1 MAVVHLAGG
10 ERLHAMVV
18 EGSRQA
24 MDSSAVGVESSASAA
39 EDPRCAFARLC
50 GLSGNSHRA
59 SRGASPLLRTPTD
72 RDLTLATP
80 PADVQQSAMQPTNLF
95 RLCLSNI
102 RKLVVKLVACGK
114 KLAVN
119 QIYDIFELLPSKIQ
133 FGILVESLTG
143 QWALL
148 L

>member
-80 PADVQQSAMQPTNLF
+80 PAD
-95 RLCLSNI
+95 
-102 RKLVVKLVACGK
+102 LVACGK